1 MHSDPTPR
9 SILRPAFASP
19 IGKPGPSRRGCAIGH
34 HAPLASSKTEIDDM
48 THARC
53 RFCGCQLM
61 RMNGAR
67 RWFRT
72 GMMG

>member
-1 MHSDPTPR
+1 MQSDTTTRP
-9 SILRPAFASP
+9 ILGPAFTAAP
-19 IGKPGPSRRGCAIGH
+19 RPGPSRRGCANGH

-61 RMNGAR
+61 RMNGGR